1 MVSDLKDILNLESI
15 GIGDYYEVEGMGDRI
30 IRDDTSESKK
40 RLVEPL
46 TQMKARRREITA
58 WCREHGGMCWQQ
70 KQGSRGRSGV
80 DRWAIGRTRGR

>member
-46 TQMKARRREITA
+46 TPMKARRRETTA
-58 WCREHGGMCWQQ
+58 WRREHGGM
-70 KQGSRGRSGV
+70 R
-80 DRWAIGRTRGR
+80 

>member
-46 TQMKARRREITA
+46 TPMKARRRETTA
-58 WCREHGGMCWQQ
+58 WCREHGGM
-70 KQGSRGRSGV
+70 R
-80 DRWAIGRTRGR
+80 